1 MVRDVREIANAILA
15 AAEAASLRLTNMSL
29 NKIAYFAHAS
39 SLAYY
44 GRPLIDSPFEAW
56 QYGPVHPQLYRQL
69 KQFRDQTITGR
80 LTRIDLVTGRDV
92 PYEVCLDQEDK
103 DLIDRITIF
112 YGAMP
117 AGRLVEISHEPGAPW
132 DQVWAAGEREARPGM
147 IISDAATESFY
158 KGKFARSS

>member
-1 MVRDVREIANAILA
+1 MARDVREIANAILA
-15 AAEAASLRLTNMSL
+15 AAEAAGLRLTNISL

-44 GRPLIDSPFEAW
+44 GRPLVDSPFEAW

-69 KQFRDQTITGR
+69 KRYKDQPVTGR
-80 LTRIDLVTGRDV
+80 LTRVDIETGGDV
-92 PYEVCLDQEDK
+92 PFEVRLDQDDK
-103 DLIDRITIF
+103 DLIDRITLF

-132 DQVWAAGEREARPGM
+132 DQVWTAGEKAARPGM

-158 KGKFARSS
+158 RGKFARSS